1 MTIYHMKRSLY
12 DRFVSRR
19 TGEVHLD
26 RISNDEDLGLFS
38 TKEAAVKRIAELSPN
53 IELRDNILEP
63 TSSGSDINCFW
74 WAVYSIPNGV
84 SNGVSN
90 MEWQY
95 EIREREVFE

>member
-38 TKEAAVKRIAELSPN
+38 TKEAAVRRITELSPN
-53 IELRDNILEP
+53 IELNNKILEP
-63 TSSGSDINCFW
+63 TDSGSDINCFW

-84 SNGVSN
+84 NNGVSST
-90 MEWQY
+90 EWQY
-95 EIREREVFE
+95 EIRERIVFE